1 MRKFLFIFSVL
12 FMSFT
17 MSKDNPI
24 DRIGVTGPLM
34 FNQVNYNLA
43 WSDKPRDTYYIQ
55 EYLPEGEN
63 VNSFSQMLTIHLF
76 DVDITI
82 EDAVKKKI
90 NELEN
95 RIKTDAA
102 CNYEVYKS
110 PDGKEIIID
119 FTLGESKNNEMT
131 IAEFNIYRYRNIELG
146 NNKNGLLVY
155 AYSERSYGEKITDFY
170 KSLKTNRPELINMIS
185 LSELPVISLSKE

>member
-34 FNQVNYNLA
+34 FNQVSYNLA
-43 WSDKPRDTYYIQ
+43 WSDRPRDTYYIQ

-95 RIKTDAA
+95 RIKTDAT

-110 PDGKEIIID
+110 PDEKEIIID

-146 NNKNGLLVY
+146 NNNNGLLVY
-155 AYSERSYGEKITDFY
+155 AYSQRSYGEKITDFY
-170 KSLKTNRPELINMIS
+170 KSLKTYRSELISMMS
-185 LSELPVISLSKE
+185 LSELPVISLSNE